1 MKKFDQYVRHLR
13 ILSRAFDEDL
23 TNDFIVSG
31 IIDKYYIQF
40 ELGWKVLKE
49 LLRYEG
55 ANQAETGSPREII
68 KTAYAYYDFI
78 DESVWL
84 GMLRDRNDT
93 THIYNEEAAR
103 QLVNKVLDNYIHE
116 FQVLEMK
123 IKERYSDEVL
133 SSIN

>member
-1 MKKFDQYVRHLR
+1 MKKFDQYVSHLR

-55 ANQAETGSPREII
+55 ANQAATGSPREII

-84 GMLRDRNDT
+84 GMLRDRS
-93 THIYNEEAAR
+93 EER
-103 QLVNKVLDNYIHE
+103 RVG
-116 FQVLEMK
+116 
-123 IKERYSDEVL
+123 KECRSRWSPYH
-133 SSIN
+133 